1 MAILTL
7 NNLYLSYSDAPLF
20 DHADLTIEENDRIA
34 VVGRNGAG
42 KSTLLKIIEGSIT
55 PDEVVRNERQ
65 NLRIARL
72 EQDPPAHLDLSV
84 YAYVARGIPV
94 VGEYLAQ
101 FFLVS
106 NLLNDGINSDI
117 TDDLNELSS
126 FIESHEAW
134 HFDTSIRKL
143 LSLLN
148 LDPFAKMSSLSGG
161 WLRKVALAKALSYE
175 PDLLL
180 LDEPTNHLDISAIEW
195 LQDFLKPFKGAVV
208 MISHDR
214 AFIDNVAKRIVDI
227 DRGKISYFEGGFSDY
242 KLAKEEALR
251 LEKIANDD
259 FDRILSQEEAW
270 IRKGIKARLTRSDS
284 RVRRLKEMRMEH
296 KNRRARLGNV
306 NLRIDD
312 KETSGKI
319 VLELENLSFKLGD
332 RELIKN
338 FSALVLRGDKIG
350 IVGNNGCGKTSLIK
364 LILGEYTDYSG
375 KLKLG
380 SNLNIAYFDQYR
392 EQLDPEK
399 TVMDNLAHGKTM
411 VEVAGKTQH
420 VLGYLQDFLFSPQRS
435 RTPVKALSG
444 GEKNRLLLARIFLK
458 PCNLLILDEPTN
470 DLDIETLDLLEELLV
485 EFNATLMVVSH
496 DRYFLDNV
504 VTDTWYFD
512 GEGNVEEFIGGYS
525 DLKETLKQ
533 RESISEEEE
542 KLKKVQENTTVS
554 KNKKSFVG
562 VERKRKLSYNE
573 KKELDALPSRI
584 EELETQISLFEEQFA
599 SSSYGQKTPEERKD
613 ITLQYDKATEEL
625 AKAYARWE
633 ELEEIAQG

>member
-1 MAILTL
+1 LAILTL

-227 DRGKISYFEGGFSDY
+227 DRGKISYFEGSFSDY

>member
-227 DRGKISYFEGGFSDY
+227 DRGKISYFEGSFSDY